1 MGAVDAGLDTV
12 ATVAQ
17 LAGTASS
24 HLSMANVGGIISMIV
39 KLARTA
45 RRNKK
50 ECEQL
55 AGRVRLI
62 LDLLPYLQCPD
73 EKATRAPLE
82 ELVATLLE
90 ARELVKACQS
100 SGLVGRVFTANL
112 QASKLADVQSK
123 INFYLLV
130 FPLISQIA
138 NTATRDR
145 IPIVK
150 GNDASQGP
158 TSVPPP
164 PPASQPV
171 VPAKAAKDDI
181 TWAEVAAAST
191 VTVVSKAA
199 GGTVVYKARLQDG
212 RHVAIKSFEG
222 DEAAFRAELAVVSG
236 LRHPHI
242 VRLLC
247 WWEGDGK
254 RLLVYEYVGD
264 GTLRDHLRSGEC
276 ASWSARME
284 VLLAAARAIEHVHCH
299 AIVLGNVGSSNILL
313 DAARKPRVSGF
324 GASVVDAVGSRTG
337 RLESAAGDVR
347 GFGVVM
353 LEVLTGREPVVRIWK
368 EEKKGEV
375 DVALASFALP
385 SIEAGKLGDVLD
397 RRPAAKPTPRQLK
410 ALKLVADMAARC
422 AIPSSPPPGK
432 GPTMSDVVAHLKEA
446 YDLICSDHTHKL
458 A

>member
-1 MGAVDAGLDTV
+1 MGAADAALDTV
-12 ATVAQ
+12 ATAAH
-17 LAGTASS
+17 LAGTAVS
-24 HLSMANVGGIISMIV
+24 HLSMANVGGIISMIL
-39 KLARTA
+39 KLAQKA

-50 ECEQL
+50 ECVQL
-55 AGRVRLI
+55 AGDVRMI
-62 LDLLPYLQCPD
+62 QDLLSYLQCPE
-73 EKATRAPLE
+73 EKATREPLE
-82 ELVATLLE
+82 GLVATLKDAL
-90 ARELVKACQS
+90 ELVKS
-100 SGLVGRVFTANL
+100 YESGTMVGRVITANQ
-112 QASKLADVQSK
+112 QASKLADIQK
-123 INFYLLV
+123 RINFYLRIL
-130 FPLISQIA
+130 PLALISQIA
-138 NTATRDR
+138 KTIPRDR
-145 IPIVK
+145 IPI
-150 GNDASQGP
+150 GNAASQGP
-158 TSVPPP
+158 ASVPPP
-164 PPASQPV
+164 PPTSRPV
-171 VPAKAAKDDI
+171 VPAKAAKDEI

-191 VTVVSKAA
+191 VTVDSTSP
-199 GGTVVYKARLQDG
+199 GGTVVYKATLRDG
-212 RHVAIKSFEG
+212 RNVAIKSFDG

-247 WWEGDGK
+247 WWEGDGT

-264 GTLRDHLRSGEC
+264 GTLRDHLRRGDC
-276 ASWSARME
+276 ASWSARTE

-313 DAARKPRVSGF
+313 DATRKPRVSGF

-353 LEVLTGREPVVRIWK
+353 LEVLTGREPVVRVWK
-368 EEKKGEV
+368 AEKKGEV

-422 AIPSSPPPGK
+422 VSPPSSQPGK
-432 GPTMSDVVAHLKEA
+432 GPTMSDVVARLKEA
-446 YDLICSDHTHKL
+446 YDLMQR
-458 A
+458 

>member
-1 MGAVDAGLDTV
+1 MGAVDAGLETV

-17 LAGTASS
+17 LAGAATS
-24 HLSMANVGGIISMIV
+24 HMSMANVGGIISMIV

-62 LDLLPYLQCPD
+62 LDLLPYLQYPE

-100 SGLVGRVFTANL
+100 GGMVSRAITANL

-130 FPLISQIA
+130 FPLVNQIA
-138 NTATRDR
+138 NTIPRDR
-145 IPIVK
+145 IPI
-150 GNDASQGP
+150 GNAASQGP

-171 VPAKAAKDDI
+171 VPADDAAKDDI

-191 VTVVSKAA
+191 VTMVSKSA
-199 GGTVVYKARLQDG
+199 GGTVVYKATLRDG

-264 GTLRDHLRSGEC
+264 GTLRDHLRRGEC
-276 ASWSARME
+276 ASWRARTE

-313 DAARKPRVSGF
+313 DATRKPRVSGF

-353 LEVLTGREPVVRIWK
+353 LEVLTGREPVVRVWK

-385 SIEAGKLGDVLD
+385 SIEDGKLGDVLD
-397 RRPAAKPTPRQLK
+397 RRPAAKPTLRQLK

-422 AIPSSPPPGK
+422 VSPPSFQPGK
-432 GPTMSDVVAHLKEA
+432 GPTMSDVVARLKEA
-446 YDLICSDHTHKL
+446 YDLICSSDTHKL

>member
-1 MGAVDAGLDTV
+1 MGAADAGLDTV

-17 LAGTASS
+17 LAGTAAS

-39 KLARTA
+39 KLAQTA

-50 ECEQL
+50 ECQQL
-55 AGRVRLI
+55 AGRVRMI
-62 LDLLPYLQCPD
+62 LDLLPYLQCSE

-82 ELVATLLE
+82 ELVATLRE
-90 ARELVKACQS
+90 ALELVKSCQS
-100 SGLVGRVFTANL
+100 GTMVGRVFTTNL

-123 INFYLLV
+123 IDFYLLV
-130 FPLISQIA
+130 FPLISHITIIA
-138 NTATRDR
+138 ARDGT
-145 IPIVK
+145 PIRS
-150 GNDASQGP
+150 APSQSP
-158 TSVPPP
+158 KSLPRP

-171 VPAKAAKDDI
+171 VPAEAAKDDI

-212 RHVAIKSFEG
+212 RDVAIKSFEG

-264 GTLRDHLRSGEC
+264 GTLKDHLRRGEC
-276 ASWSARME
+276 ASWRARTE

-313 DAARKPRVSGF
+313 DVTRKPRVSGF

-410 ALKLVADMAARC
+410 ALKLVANMAARC
-422 AIPSSPPPGK
+422 VSPSSPPPGK

-446 YDLICSDHTHKL
+446 YDLICSDDTHKL